1 LLCGFFFAKMQWM
14 KEAWT
19 QIRVEIHPHL
29 LDAVANFLI
38 EQGSPGVSQEKVS
51 GSPGRKRERLV
62 AYFPGRLPI
71 GPIRK
76 KIRAYVSQLCR
87 PHRSSFTLNQRRIVD
102 PGWGEA
108 WKEYFKPLRVSPHLV
123 VKPPW
128 EHYRPK
134 EKDLVIEI
142 DPGMAFGTG
151 SHPTTRMCLQ
161 VLEEVMRNGRPA
173 HSVLDV
179 GTGSG
184 ILAIA
189 ARKMG
194 ARHIVAVDIDP
205 VAIQG
210 ARENAALNK
219 VSAGIHFRTGSLE
232 GIRAT
237 FDLVLANLLPQELL
251 GLIPALARRV
261 SARGAVIVS
270 GFLGRQKKEIAKAM
284 EKERL
289 EIQAAR
295 TFQGWHSFVLRP
307 GARR

>member
-1 LLCGFFFAKMQWM
+1 MN
-14 KEAWT
+14 ESWT
-19 QIRVEIHPHL
+19 QIRVDIHPNL
-29 LDAVANFLI
+29 LDAVSNFLI

-51 GSPGRKRERLV
+51 GSPRRKRERLV

-71 GPIRK
+71 RPIRK
-76 KIRAYVSQLCR
+76 KIQAYVSRLCR
-87 PHRSSFTLNQRRIVD
+87 AHRSSFSLSQSRIID

-108 WKEYFKPLRVSPHLV
+108 WKEYFKPLRISPHLV

-128 EHYRPK
+128 EPYRPK
-134 EKDLVIEI
+134 KKDVVVEI

-161 VLEEVMRNGRPA
+161 VLEEVMRNGARAP
-173 HSVLDV
+173 SVLDV

-189 ARKMG
+189 ARKLG

-210 ARENAALNK
+210 ARENAALNE
-219 VSAGIHFRTGSLE
+219 VRTGIHFRVGSLE
-232 GIRAT
+232 GIRRT

-251 GLIPALARRV
+251 GLVPALARRV
-261 SARGAVIVS
+261 SPMGAVIVS

-284 EKERL
+284 EQERL
-289 EIQAAR
+289 EIQDTR
-295 TFQGWHSFVLRP
+295 TLKGWRSFILRT